1 MNERQKI
8 ARARNDS
15 IVNSA
20 AVTDVAFQ
28 SMHRKEYQSKPLV
41 VHSKAADVISEA
53 CFTAMTGDRHD
64 DLAAMDLSRIAVALT
79 LSLLVGILTVMPVL
93 LYF

>member
-28 SMHRKEYQSKPLV
+28 SMHRKEY
-41 VHSKAADVISEA
+41 
-53 CFTAMTGDRHD
+53 
-64 DLAAMDLSRIAVALT
+64 
-79 LSLLVGILTVMPVL
+79 
-93 LYF
+93 